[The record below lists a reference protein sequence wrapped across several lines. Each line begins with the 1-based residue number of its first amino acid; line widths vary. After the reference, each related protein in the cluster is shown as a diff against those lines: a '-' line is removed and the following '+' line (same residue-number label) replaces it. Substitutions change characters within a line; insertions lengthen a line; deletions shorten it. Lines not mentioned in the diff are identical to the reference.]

1 MMLKTLVRPFIAT
14 LIALVIL
21 GATGPTRADAMSKSP
36 VAQSYTDI
44 IPPGLWSSVQGYVA
58 SGDTQTLQSGHWR
71 RYLIDLETCQANRVK
86 TSCRGGYVLLV
97 EKIHSLANSASLS
110 DITKAAAARGVT
122 PKQFM
127 TRGRGKPAHLTRI
140 FAAKQAGGIDM
151 VFVGRVADDAPNAP
165 GQWTLFCRL
174 PKTSQTAQYFQTHLG
189 GVQPTDLLSIGALLC
204 KPAPHN

>member
-1 MMLKTLVRPFIAT
+1 
-14 LIALVIL
+14 
-21 GATGPTRADAMSKSP
+21 MSKSP

-44 IPPGLWSSVQGYVA
+44 IPPNVWNSVQGYVA

-71 RYLIDLETCQANRVK
+71 RYLIDLETCQANGGK
-86 TSCRGGYVLLV
+86 TACRGGYVLLV
-97 EKIHSLANSASLS
+97 EKIHNLAKSASLV

-127 TRGRGKPAHLTRI
+127 TRGRGKPVHLTRI
-140 FAAKQAGGIDM
+140 FATKQAGGIDM

-174 PKTSQTAQYFQTHLG
+174 PKPKQTTQYFQVHLG
-189 GVQPTDLLSIGALLC
+189 GVQPTDLRLIGALLC
-204 KPAPHN
+204 KPVPSN

>member
-1 MMLKTLVRPFIAT
+1 MMLKTIVRPFIAT

-21 GATGPTRADAMSKSP
+21 GAMGPTRADAMSKRP
-36 VAQSYTDI
+36 VAQPYTDI
-44 IPPGLWSSVQGYVA
+44 IPPAVWNSVQGYVA

-71 RYLIDLETCQANRVK
+71 RYLIDLEACQSNRGK
-86 TSCRGGYVLLV
+86 ASCRGGYVLLV
-97 EKIHSLANSASLS
+97 EKIHSLAQSASLV

-127 TRGRGKPAHLTRI
+127 TRGRGKPVHLTSI

-174 PKTSQTAQYFQTHLG
+174 PKTNQPAQYFQVHLG
-189 GVQPTDLLSIGALLC
+189 GVQPTDLHSIGALLC
-204 KPAPHN
+204 KPVPNN